1 MKYIGHLATLPIE
14 NIISPSSPIQT
25 YVATISEISFNSSA
39 RDSILTPGNVTAIFD
54 SGSTVTLL
62 PSDMA
67 KEIFAALPVSL
78 VLEAAFINCGLSNDA
93 DFEFSLNFAFGNTT
107 IKVPFKELI
116 LDNLGPYSDILATL
130 DVPVS
135 VSPLPSFGPERAR
148 TAAVN

>member
-1 MKYIGHLATLPIE
+1 MKYIGYLATLPIE

-67 KEIFAALPVSL
+67 TDIFAALPVSL
-78 VLEAAFINCGLSNDA
+78 VLEAAFINCDLANDA
-93 DFEFSLNFAFGNTT
+93 DFGFSLNFAFGNTT
-107 IKVPFKELI
+107 IKVPFRELI

-130 DVPVS
+130 NVPVRIYT
-135 VSPLPSFGPERAR
+135 SP
-148 TAAVN
+148 